1 MTVKTLKVADK
12 IPEVKDNN
20 LEEYK
25 IFKLKDTTLKVADK
39 ISEMKD
45 TTLKVTDKIPELKD
59 SN

>member
-1 MTVKTLKVADK
+1 MTVKTLKVVDK

-25 IFKLKDTTLKVADK
+25 IFKLKDTTLKVADR
-39 ISEMKD
+39 IF
-45 TTLKVTDKIPELKD
+45 KVTDKNPKVED